1 MGNRNVRTLLV
12 VVLVAVL
19 LYNVLYFTGVVGSF
33 GAGSGI
39 ERQPDDPRFDLP
51 GLNRQD
57 RQAPAPRASGTQAA
71 AGAQGSGGRANIVAA
86 DLTITSKWGR
96 NPFLTPREIW
106 ALANYR
112 PIYVSEP
119 AIPAGGLVL
128 SAIVMDSTGRRV
140 AVINGDIVTIGDTVA
155 GMEVVDMW
163 DDAVVFRLDGQRH
176 VVRMADMAVG
186 LTVSPGG
193 VPGRY

>member
-1 MGNRNVRTLLV
+1 MGNRNVRTLLFVVLVV
-12 VVLVAVL
+12 VVL
-19 LYNVLYFTGVVGSF
+19 YNILYFTGVVGNF
-33 GAGSGI
+33 GARSGV
-39 ERQPDDPRFDLP
+39 ETPADDPRFNVP
-51 GLNRQD
+51 GFNREN
-57 RQAPAPRASGTQAA
+57 RRIPAPQPSGSRAGAE
-71 AGAQGSGGRANIVAA
+71 AQGSGGRATVVAA
-86 DLTITSKWGR
+86 DVAITSEWGR

-119 AIPAGGLVL
+119 AIPPGGLVL
-128 SAIVMDSTGRRV
+128 SAIVIDSTGRRV

-163 DDAVVFRLDGQRH
+163 DDAVVFRLDGERH
-176 VVRMADMAVG
+176 VVRMAAAAVG
-186 LTVSPGG
+186 LTVGGRG

>member
-12 VVLVAVL
+12 VVLVAVV
-19 LYNVLYFTGVVGSF
+19 LYNILYFTGVVGSF

-39 ERQPDDPRFDLP
+39 ERLPDDPRFDIP
-51 GLNRQD
+51 GLNRQN
-57 RQAPAPRASGTQAA
+57 RQIPAPRPSGTQA
-71 AGAQGSGGRANIVAA
+71 GDGSGERANIVAA
-86 DLTITSKWGR
+86 DLTITSEWGR

-119 AIPAGGLVL
+119 AIPAGGLML

-140 AVINGDIVTIGDTVA
+140 AVINGDIVTIGDTLA

-163 DDAVVFRLDGQRH
+163 DDAVVFRLGGERH
-176 VVRMADMAVG
+176 VLRMADMAVG
-186 LTVSPGG
+186 LTVGRT

>member
-51 GLNRQD
+51 GLNRQN
-57 RQAPAPRASGTQAA
+57 QQIPAPRPSGTR
-71 AGAQGSGGRANIVAA
+71 AGAVARGSGERATIVAA
-86 DLTITSKWGR
+86 DLTITSEWGR

-186 LTVSPGG
+186 LTLGRG

>member
-39 ERQPDDPRFDLP
+39 EPSPEDPRFDLP

-57 RQAPAPRASGTQAA
+57 QQIPAPRPSGTR
-71 AGAQGSGGRANIVAA
+71 AGAVARGSGERATIVAA
-86 DLTITSKWGR
+86 DLTITSEWGR

-112 PIYVSEP
+112 PIYVSDP

-186 LTVSPGG
+186 LTLGRG